1 MKSLLHLGRR
11 FLADDK
17 AAEITEL
24 GLVLVLI
31 VVVAMA
37 SIKTIGIVVQSS
49 YAGVATTL

>member
-17 AAEITEL
+17 AAEVTEL

-31 VVVAMA
+31 VAVAMA
-37 SIKTIGIVVQSS
+37 SIRTIGIAVQSA
-49 YAGVATTL
+49 YAGVAATL